1 MGGGRLGLVSR
12 RTLITGCTALAA
24 AAQEPP
30 TFRVDVKL
38 VRMLA
43 TVKNMQGQ
51 MVGGLKKEDFIVL
64 DNGVEQEVTLFERNT
79 AQPLSVAMLVD
90 RSRSTQ
96 REKNYELEAVQ
107 RFFKALFREGNPK
120 DSTALYSFNYEV
132 ALMSEYTRNMGKLSS
147 ALGRLRSEGA
157 TALYDAIY
165 LAAEDQERREG
176 RRVVVVVSDGGD
188 TISKIRFEKALEA
201 LHKVNAV
208 MYAVLIVPVAG
219 DAGRNLR
226 GENALTT
233 LTQWTGGQIFF
244 PALGASL
251 DDAFDTILRD
261 LRTQY
266 LIGYYPRNTETPK
279 DRFHRVSVRVRQPGH
294 SVSARNGYFSDALP

>member
-1 MGGGRLGLVSR
+1 MGLVSR

-24 AAQEPP
+24 AAQDPV
-30 TFRVDVKL
+30 FRVDVKL

-43 TVKNMQGQ
+43 TVKNMHGQ
-51 MVGGLKKEDFIVL
+51 MVGGLRKEDFTVL
-64 DNGVEQEVTLFERNT
+64 DNDVPQEVALFERNT

-96 REKNYELEAVQ
+96 REKYYELDAVR

-132 ALMSEYTRNMGKLSS
+132 ALMSEYTRNMGKLNS
-147 ALGRLRSEGA
+147 ALDRLRSEGA

-165 LAAEDQERREG
+165 LAAGEQERREG

-208 MYAVLIVPVAG
+208 LYAVLIVPVAG

-233 LTQWTGGQIFF
+233 LTNWTGGKIFF

-251 DDAFDTILRD
+251 DEAFETILRD

-266 LIGYYPRNTETPK
+266 LIGYYPKDVPPSK
-279 DRFHRVSVRVRQPGH
+279 DRFHRVSLRVNQPGY

>member
-1 MGGGRLGLVSR
+1 
-12 RTLITGCTALAA
+12 
-24 AAQEPP
+24 
-30 TFRVDVKL
+30 
-38 VRMLA
+38 
-43 TVKNMQGQ
+43 
-51 MVGGLKKEDFIVL
+51 
-64 DNGVEQEVTLFERNT
+64 
-79 AQPLSVAMLVD
+79 
-90 RSRSTQ
+90 
-96 REKNYELEAVQ
+96 
-107 RFFKALFREGNPK
+107 
-120 DSTALYSFNYEV
+120 
-132 ALMSEYTRNMGKLSS
+132 
-147 ALGRLRSEGA
+147 
-157 TALYDAIY
+157 
-165 LAAEDQERREG
+165 
-176 RRVVVVVSDGGD
+176 VVVVVSDGGD

-279 DRFHRVSVRVRQPGH
+279 DRFHRVSVRVRLPGH